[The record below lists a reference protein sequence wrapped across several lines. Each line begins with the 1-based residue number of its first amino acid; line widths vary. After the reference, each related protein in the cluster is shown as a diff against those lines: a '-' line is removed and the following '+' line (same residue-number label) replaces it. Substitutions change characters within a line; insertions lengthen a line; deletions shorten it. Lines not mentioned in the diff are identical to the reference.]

1 MKNWLKIRS
10 KRQKSCP
17 SDKMER
23 SHSHDFTDMGNT
35 FCVLAEIVPC
45 NERQVYTEQSLSS
58 DHKKTILPL
67 SEGANFHLEVHDFYL
82 KCNYW
87 LFKV

>member
-58 DHKKTILPL
+58 DHKKLFCLPQK
-67 SEGANFHLEVHDFYL
+67 GQIFIWKFMI
-82 KCNYW
+82 
-87 LFKV
+87 FT